1 VGSDVNRNSNLRLSR
16 KTWYTKKKKRN
27 PMREKNNKINIDSA
41 AAESDVA
48 PQNLFALLDS
58 LERISPRGV
67 EVYT

>member
-1 VGSDVNRNSNLRLSR
+1 
-16 KTWYTKKKKRN
+16 
-27 PMREKNNKINIDSA
+27 MREKNNKINIDSA